1 MNKLI
6 VTAIAITAITAG
18 CTGTR
23 VKVDGSAWSVSRL
36 SILQKVANQKIQID
50 GVGSMEGY
58 TNDGGSDIMSAVIA
72 AAMQVGAQRAA
83 AATIPTTETITTT
96 ATP

>member
-6 VTAIAITAITAG
+6 VAAIAITAITAG

-23 VKVDGSAWSVSRL
+23 VKVDGSKWSVSRL
-36 SILQKVANQKIQID
+36 VILQKVANQKIQID

-83 AATIPTTETITTT
+83 AATTTTT

>member
-36 SILQKVANQKIQID
+36 AILQKVANQKIQID

-96 ATP
+96 TTP

>member
-23 VKVDGSAWSVSRL
+23 VKVDGSKWSVSRL
-36 SILQKVANQKIQID
+36 AILQKVANQKIQID

-58 TNDGGSDIMSAVIA
+58 TNDGGSDIMSAVIE
-72 AAMQVGAQRAA
+72 AAMQVGAQLAA
-83 AATIPTTETITTT
+83 AMV
-96 ATP
+96 TP